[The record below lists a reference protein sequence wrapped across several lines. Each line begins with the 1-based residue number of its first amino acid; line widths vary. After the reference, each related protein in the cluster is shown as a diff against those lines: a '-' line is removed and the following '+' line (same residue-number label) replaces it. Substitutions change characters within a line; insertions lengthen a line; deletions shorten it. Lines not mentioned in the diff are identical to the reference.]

1 MKKEIE
7 WNENELQEKKRKIK
21 TGGNRNLNLKHSNRS
36 QAGG

>member
-7 WNENELQEKKRKIK
+7 RNENELQEKKRKIK
-21 TGGNRNLNLKHSNRS
+21 TGGNRNLKHSNRS